1 MQSPRQVGHRA
12 LQPPGLKTFSSG
24 QILSNSTTLSGGPSS
39 VLAGDARLHMTREHQ
54 RALSY
59 RRHSPSARCV
69 LQPTGGAP
77 KFSPSDGSPLV
88 TLTSGH
94 SAPTHVTRRT
104 GPKTRQAAGR
114 SRRPRSSSDPAKL
127 HAGLRARL
135 GGGIH
140 FICAFTICAFTQA
153 FLVVGSASAA
163 STQRQQFRCPGTFR
177 LTVS

>member
-12 LQPPGLKTFSSG
+12 LQPPGLKTFCSG

-54 RALSY
+54 RAPSC

-94 SAPTHVTRRT
+94 SAPTHLTRRT

-135 GGGIH
+135 GGGGIH
-140 FICAFTICAFTQA
+140 FMCAFTQA
-153 FLVVGSASAA
+153 FLVVGTASAA
-163 STQRQQFRCPGTFR
+163 STQRQHFRCSGTFR